1 MRAATS
7 FALELIAAALSPPR
21 CAACDEPVDILA
33 AFCPP
38 CARATQRA
46 DGGDP
51 HASAA
56 FVYGGSIARAI
67 VRLKY
72 ERRPDLG
79 RPLGDLLLRVVEPVR
94 AQLGDRVVVPV
105 PLHPSR
111 LVERGF
117 NQSMLIAHRLAR
129 GLRAPLWPLALAR
142 TRATATQAT
151 LDREARI
158 ANLAGAFTVRRP
170 ARVRGRPILLV
181 DDVRTTGATLDACA
195 SALRNAGATEV
206 AWAVVAQ
213 TGEPGGLPMGE
224 RREAQVGARPSGAR
238 SM

>member
-7 FALELIAAALSPPR
+7 FALELLAAALSPPR
-21 CAACDEPVDILA
+21 CAACDEPVDLLA

-38 CARATQRA
+38 CARAAQRA
-46 DGGDP
+46 AAGDP
-51 HASAA
+51 RASAA

-79 RPLGDLLLRVVEPVR
+79 RPLGDLLFRVVEPLR
-94 AQLGDRVVVPV
+94 AQLGDPIVVPV

-111 LVERGF
+111 LAERGF
-117 NQSMLIAHRLAR
+117 NQSVLIAHRLAR
-129 GLRAPLWPLALAR
+129 GLRAPLWPLALTR
-142 TRATATQAT
+142 TRATAAQAA

-158 ANLAGAFTVRRP
+158 ANLADAFAVRRP

-195 SALRNAGATEV
+195 RALRNAGAAEV

-213 TGEPGGLPMGE
+213 AGEQSGLTL
-224 RREAQVGARPSGAR
+224 RDLLDKRAGAHPSGPH
-238 SM
+238 SI